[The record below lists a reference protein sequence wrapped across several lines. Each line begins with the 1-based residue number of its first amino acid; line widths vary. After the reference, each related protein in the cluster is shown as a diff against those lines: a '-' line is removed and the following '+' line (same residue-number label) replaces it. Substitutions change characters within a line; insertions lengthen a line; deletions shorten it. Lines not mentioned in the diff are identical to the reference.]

1 MSLNVF
7 KWGSY
12 VGFAGLLFSVVTSV
26 HALGLGNLDL
36 QSRLNQ
42 RFSANIPVIVPADVD
57 ATEISVQ
64 LATTSHFERAGLKKT
79 GTVTR
84 LQFSPERRAD
94 GQMIIAVTSLSRV
107 TEPMVSF
114 VLEVQ
119 QGGTKTLRTYNAML
133 EAPAH

>member
-1 MSLNVF
+1 MSLYGS
-7 KWGSY
+7 KWGLHAMLLS
-12 VGFAGLLFSVVTSV
+12 LLFSMATSV
-26 HALGLGNLDL
+26 HGLGLGNLDL

-42 RFSANIPVIVPADVD
+42 RFSANIPITVPAEVD

-64 LATTSHFERAGLKKT
+64 LATNSHFERAGLKKT

-94 GQMIIAVTSLSRV
+94 VQMIITITTTSRV

-114 VLEVQ
+114 VLEVK

-133 EAPAH
+133 SAPMH